1 MQLANIMVALAG
13 DKGNTVPKNRVTPA
27 ETAVLLT
34 IHGEGAVFDIDILDE
49 ELERSARD
57 TVADLRERYKAR
69 NEDGDVIV
77 DLVYPGRTPQ
87 VHMTFADLE
96 LDESCY
102 VATGRATPSAATA
115 KTETDETETDAT
127 PAPEKP
133 AAKKTGGKKDAGGSV
148 LD

>member
-34 IHGEGAVFDIDILDE
+34 IHGEGAVFDINILDE

-102 VATGRATPSAATA
+102 VATGRATPAPAAPT
-115 KTETDETETDAT
+115 
-127 PAPEKP
+127 APEKP

>member
-34 IHGEGAVFDIDILDE
+34 IHGEGAVFDINILDE

-115 KTETDETETDAT
+115 KTETDAT

-133 AAKKTGGKKDAGGSV
+133 AAKKTGGKKDTGGSV

>member
-34 IHGEGAVFDIDILDE
+34 IHGEGAVFDINILDE

-115 KTETDETETDAT
+115 KTETDAT